1 MKKIIILLFLLTSVV
16 FVSGVMAQGK
26 PAPAPEKAA
35 ATPAPALAPLAKL
48 EKFYGDIKS
57 VDAAVKTILVDR
69 GKESKTFV
77 VDEKTK
83 ITRGKDT
90 LSLDDLKQ
98 GLNVSIEFKK
108 EMDKLIAV
116 TIKVGK
122 PKGAPK

>member
-1 MKKIIILLFLLTSVV
+1 MKKTTLLVVLFTFVV
-16 FVSGVMAQGK
+16 FVSGIMAQGK
-26 PAPAPEKAA
+26 PAPAPAKAA
-35 ATPAPALAPLAKL
+35 ATPAPALAPPVKL

-57 VDAAVKTILVDR
+57 VDAAAKTIVIVR

-77 VDEKTK
+77 VDEKTT

-90 LSLDDLKQ
+90 LSLGDLKQ

-116 TIKVGK
+116 TIKAGK

>member
-1 MKKIIILLFLLTSVV
+1 MKKTTLLVVLLAFVV
-16 FVSGVMAQGK
+16 FVSGIMAQGK

-35 ATPAPALAPLAKL
+35 ATPAPALAPPVKL
-48 EKFYGDIKS
+48 EKFYGDIKG
-57 VDAAVKTILVDR
+57 VDAAAKTIVIVR

-77 VDEKTK
+77 VDEKTT

-90 LSLDDLKQ
+90 LSLGDLKQ

-116 TIKVGK
+116 TIKAGK

>member
-1 MKKIIILLFLLTSVV
+1 LVV

-26 PAPAPEKAA
+26 PAPAPAKEA
-35 ATPAPALAPLAKL
+35 ATLASAPAPPAKL

-57 VDAAVKTILVDR
+57 VDTAAKTAVVAR

-77 VDEKTK
+77 VNEKTK

-90 LSLDDLKQ
+90 LSLGDLKQ

-116 TIKVGK
+116 TIKAGK